1 VFFVLEVPNRSV
13 HLLGTT
19 TNPDGRWTTQQI
31 RNLVMDLGER
41 ATQFRFAERWIG
53 TVRRELLD
61 RMLITNRRHLEAAL
75 AEYVAH
81 FNHHRPHRAL
91 HQAAPLK
98 PLPAPVSQPD
108 LYLRRRDRLGGLIH
122 EYAQVA

>member
-19 TNPDGRWTTQQI
+19 TNPYGRWTTQQI

-41 ATQFRFAERWIG
+41 STQFRFAERWIG

-61 RMLITNRRHLEAAL
+61 RILIINRRHFEAAL

-81 FNHHRPHRAL
+81 FNHHRPTAHYIKQR
-91 HQAAPLK
+91 HSSR
-98 PLPAPVSQPD
+98 SQRPCHSPTCTSD
-108 LYLRRRDRLGGLIH
+108 AETDSAG
-122 EYAQVA
+122 